1 MITLKDLIE
10 FLLWC
15 QRTQDPQTT
24 LMIGIWFSIN
34 LRLCHGTLSQYG
46 VLTRAHIFWQIC

>member
-34 LRLCHGTLSQYG
+34 FRLCQGKLSQ
-46 VLTRAHIFWQIC
+46 IEC